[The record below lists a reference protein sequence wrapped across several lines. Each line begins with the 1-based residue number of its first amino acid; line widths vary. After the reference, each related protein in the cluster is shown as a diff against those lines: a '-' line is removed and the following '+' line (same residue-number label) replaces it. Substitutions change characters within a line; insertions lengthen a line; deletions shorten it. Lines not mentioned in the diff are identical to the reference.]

1 MKQFFSIAFLI
12 FAQQTLAQQ
21 TPLTTIFWNNYSTL
35 NPAMTGLNNKHE
47 AAINFRDQWDNV
59 TGAPRT
65 LIASYGTQ
73 LDQIGGGIG
82 VNYTY
87 DKIGL
92 NTQNMATLN
101 YSYHLKINE
110 NNVLSFGVGLAFSHL
125 AVDYVWF
132 SPTPMPDPYL
142 PTASKDNAF
151 SINLGAVYKAK
162 KFTLGISSTEVNEA
176 RYSKLNFQM
185 RRHFYFF
192 GDYTVDLT
200 SKFALKPQVMFRT
213 DLNVSSVD
221 FNLLATY
228 NKKAWLG
235 ASLRTDNSFAII
247 AGYDFLEKIRVGYA
261 YEVTSSLLNNGN
273 SNTHEIVL
281 GFFIR

>member
-1 MKQFFSIAFLI
+1 MKHVTLFALITFSLHSF
-12 FAQQTLAQQ
+12 AQQ
-21 TPLTTIFWNNYSTL
+21 TPLTTIFWNSYASL
-35 NPAMTGLNNKHE
+35 NPAITGLNNKHE

-59 TGAPRT
+59 TSAPRT
-65 LIASYGTQ
+65 LIASYGVK
-73 LDQIGGGIG
+73 LDKIRGGIG
-82 VNYTY
+82 LNYTH
-87 DKIGL
+87 DNIGFNTL
-92 NTQNMATLN
+92 NQATLN
-101 YSYHLKINE
+101 YSYHFKINE
-110 NNVLSFGVGLAFSHL
+110 NNILSFGVGLAFSHL
-125 AVDYVWF
+125 AFDYVWVI
-132 SPTPMPDPYL
+132 PTPMPDPYL

-151 SINLGAVYKAK
+151 SINLGAVYKANK
-162 KFTLGISSTEVNEA
+162 LTLGISSTEVNEA

-192 GDYTVDLT
+192 GDYMVDLT

-235 ASLRTDNSFAII
+235 ASLRTDNSFAIM

-261 YEVTSSLLNNGN
+261 YEVTPSNFKNGK
-273 SNTHEIVL
+273 SITHELVL
-281 GFFIR
+281 GFFIK